1 MASTCSTYTFPNTNP
16 AAPSGHLGHL
26 NPEQQ
31 HKLQQLRKQLL
42 SEGYTERL
50 DDLTL
55 LRFLRARKFDVA
67 KAHFM
72 FTETEKWRKEFG
84 VDDIVKNFKFDEKPL
99 VSAYYPQYYHKI
111 DKDGRP
117 VYIEQLGKV
126 DLTAMYKIT
135 TQERLLQNLVNEY
148 EKFGDPRL
156 PACSRKAGKLIE
168 TSCTIMDLGGVGLLS
183 AKQVYGYVQ
192 EASKISQNNYPERM
206 GKFYLINAPWGFASV
221 WSIIKRWLDP
231 VTVDKI
237 SILGGSYQSTLLQ
250 QIPAENLP
258 SNFGGTCRCPGG
270 CELSDE
276 GPWQD
281 PKWLAPQTD
290 ALAPQTKEES
300 APAPIA
306 VETSGGLTEGDT
318 MRAM

>member
-1 MASTCSTYTFPNTNP
+1 
-16 AAPSGHLGHL
+16 
-26 NPEQQ
+26 
-31 HKLQQLRKQLL
+31 
-42 SEGYTERL
+42 
-50 DDLTL
+50 
-55 LRFLRARKFDVA
+55 
-67 KAHFM
+67 
-72 FTETEKWRKEFG
+72 
-84 VDDIVKNFKFDEKPL
+84 

-168 TSCTIMDLGGVGLLS
+168 TSCTIIDLGGVGLLS

-192 EASKISQNNYPERM
+192 EASKISQNNCPERM
-206 GKFYLINAPWGFASV
+206 GKFYLINTPWGFASV

-237 SILGGSYQSTLLQ
+237 SILGSSYQSTLLQ

-281 PKWLAPQTD
+281 PKWLAPHTD
-290 ALAPQTKEES
+290 AL

-306 VETSGGLTEGDT
+306 VETSGGPTEGDT
-318 MRAM
+318 MGAM